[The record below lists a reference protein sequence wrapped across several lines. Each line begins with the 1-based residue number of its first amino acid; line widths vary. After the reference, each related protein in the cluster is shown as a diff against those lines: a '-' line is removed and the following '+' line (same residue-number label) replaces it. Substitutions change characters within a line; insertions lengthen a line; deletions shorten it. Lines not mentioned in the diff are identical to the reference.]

1 MINALRWDLWL
12 KDAWAML
19 LFVGLFSTLIWLWI
33 SNKINKNTFLAI
45 VVILATLDLMIVNQ
59 KIIEP
64 DRSSG
69 RGSQLISKRYVREYY
84 RPDEIVNYL
93 SNDSEKFRIYP
104 AGQLFGDS
112 RFAAFGLESIGAV
125 SYTHLTLPTKA

>member
-33 SNKINKNTFLAI
+33 GSKINKNTFLAI

-69 RGSQLISKRYVREYY
+69 RGSQLISKRFFREYY

-93 SNDSEKFRIYP
+93 ANDSEKFRIYP

-112 RFAAFGLESIGAV
+112 RFAAFGLESIGGYHPAKLKI
-125 SYTHLTLPTKA
+125 YNDF